1 MLCVVVGVVLLHG
14 LQRRDV
20 SWETEVLYALGR
32 VVVVHIGFSGGALWV
47 VCLFADVVH
56 VPSLD
61 VGLDVRAES
70 GHVDG
75 EEGDLFGN
83 YC

>member
-1 MLCVVVGVVLLHG
+1 MVIHV
-14 LQRRDV
+14 
-20 SWETEVLYALGR
+20 
-32 VVVVHIGFSGGALWV
+32 GFSGGALWV

-61 VGLDVRAES
+61 VGIDMGAEG
-70 GHVDG
+70 GHVDS